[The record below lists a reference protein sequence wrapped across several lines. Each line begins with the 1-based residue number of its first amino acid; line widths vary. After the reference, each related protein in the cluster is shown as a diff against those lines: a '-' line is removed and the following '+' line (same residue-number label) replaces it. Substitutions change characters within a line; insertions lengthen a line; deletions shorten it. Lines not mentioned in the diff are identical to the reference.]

1 MIKVSNLSKKYVG
14 KPAVDNISFNVESGE
29 IVGFLG
35 PNGAGKTT
43 TIRML
48 TGYIP
53 PTSGTALI
61 GGYDIFL
68 NSLIAKQKIGYM
80 PENVPLYDDMRVREY
95 LLFRAELK
103 GLRGQD
109 VRKHMNEALE
119 LCSIKDIKS
128 QMISSLSKGFR
139 QRAGL
144 ADALINKPPLLIM
157 DEPTNGLDPS
167 QIRSFRELIKEL
179 AENHTILISTHILS
193 EVELT
198 CDRVLIINKGK
209 MIGNNT
215 PLELSEKIKSST
227 TISLELKSQDHDIRD
242 TISNISGIK
251 KVTLEKQE
259 DDWKFFRIRV
269 DYGNDLREE
278 IMNLGNKRNWL
289 IREIHYQRSNLE
301 DAYIEMIQN
310 KDK

>member
-139 QRAGL
+139 QRVGL
-144 ADALINKPPLLIM
+144 ADALINKPPLLIL

-198 CDRVLIINKGK
+198 CDRVLIINKGR

-215 PLELSEKIKSST
+215 PSELSEKIKSST

-251 KVTLEKQE
+251 KITLEKEE

-269 DYGNDLREE
+269 DYGHDLREE

>member
-61 GGYDIFL
+61 GGHDIFQD
-68 NSLIAKQKIGYM
+68 SIIAKQKIGYM
-80 PENVPLYDDMRVREY
+80 PENVPLYDDMRVKEY
-95 LLFRAELK
+95 LFFRAELK
-103 GLRGQD
+103 GLRGKD
-109 VRKHMNEALE
+109 VRKYMNEALE
-119 LCSIKDIKS
+119 LCSIKDIKG
-128 QMISSLSKGFR
+128 QIISSLSKGFR
-139 QRAGL
+139 QRVGL
-144 ADALINKPPLLIM
+144 ADALINKPPLLIL

-227 TISLELKSQDHDIRD
+227 TINLELKTQEHDIKE

-251 KVTLEKQE
+251 KVTLEKEE
-259 DDWKFFRIRV
+259 DGWRFIRIRV

>member
-68 NSLIAKQKIGYM
+68 NSLISKQKIGYM

-139 QRAGL
+139 QRVGL
-144 ADALINKPPLLIM
+144 ADALINKPPLLIL

-198 CDRVLIINKGK
+198 CDRVLIINKGQ

-251 KVTLEKQE
+251 KVTLEKEE

>member
-1 MIKVSNLSKKYVG
+1 MG

-119 LCSIKDIKS
+119 LCAIKDIKS

-139 QRAGL
+139 QRVGL
-144 ADALINKPPLLIM
+144 ADALINKPPLLIL

-198 CDRVLIINKGK
+198 CDRVLIINKGQ

-289 IREIHYQRSNLE
+289 IREIHYQRSTLE

-310 KDK
+310 KEK

>member
-14 KPAVDNISFNVESGE
+14 KPAVDNVSFNVESGE

-139 QRAGL
+139 QRVGL
-144 ADALINKPPLLIM
+144 ADALINKPPLLIL

-242 TISNISGIK
+242 TISSISGIK
-251 KVTLEKQE
+251 KVTLEKEE

>member
-139 QRAGL
+139 QRVGL
-144 ADALINKPPLLIM
+144 ADALINKPPLLIL

-198 CDRVLIINKGK
+198 CDRVIIINKGQ

>member
-68 NSLIAKQKIGYM
+68 NSLISKQKIGYM

-139 QRAGL
+139 QRVGL
-144 ADALINKPPLLIM
+144 ADALINKPPLLIL

-198 CDRVLIINKGK
+198 CDRVLIINKGR

-215 PLELSEKIKSST
+215 PSELSEKIKSST

-251 KVTLEKQE
+251 KITLEKEE

-269 DYGNDLREE
+269 DYGHDLREE

>member
-68 NSLIAKQKIGYM
+68 NSLTAKQKIGYM

-139 QRAGL
+139 QRVGL
-144 ADALINKPPLLIM
+144 ADALINKPPLLIL

-242 TISNISGIK
+242 TISSISGIK
-251 KVTLEKQE
+251 KVTLEKEE

-310 KDK
+310 KDQ

>member
-61 GGYDIFL
+61 GGHDIFQD
-68 NSLIAKQKIGYM
+68 SIIAKQKIGYM
-80 PENVPLYDDMRVREY
+80 PENVPLYDDMRVKEY

-119 LCSIKDIKS
+119 LCSIKDFKS

-139 QRAGL
+139 QRVGL
-144 ADALINKPPLLIM
+144 ADALINKPPLLIL

-198 CDRVLIINKGK
+198 CDRVLIINKGQ

-251 KVTLEKQE
+251 KVTLEKEE

-310 KDK
+310 KEK

>member
-139 QRAGL
+139 QRVGL
-144 ADALINKPPLLIM
+144 ADALINKPPLLIL

-167 QIRSFRELIKEL
+167 QIRSFRELLKEL

-251 KVTLEKQE
+251 KVTLEKEE
-259 DDWKFFRIRV
+259 DDWKFYRIRV

-310 KDK
+310 KCK

>member
-1 MIKVSNLSKKYVG
+1 MG

-68 NSLIAKQKIGYM
+68 NSLTAKQKIGYM

-139 QRAGL
+139 QRVGL
-144 ADALINKPPLLIM
+144 ADALINKPPLLIL

-242 TISNISGIK
+242 TISSISGIK
-251 KVTLEKQE
+251 KVTLEKEE

-310 KDK
+310 KDQ

>member
-68 NSLIAKQKIGYM
+68 NSLTAKQKIGYM

-139 QRAGL
+139 QRVGL
-144 ADALINKPPLLIM
+144 ADALINKPPLLIL

-242 TISNISGIK
+242 TISNISGVK
-251 KVTLEKQE
+251 KVTLEKEE

>member
-61 GGYDIFL
+61 GGHDIFQD
-68 NSLIAKQKIGYM
+68 SIIAKQKIGYM
-80 PENVPLYDDMRVREY
+80 PENVPLYDDMRVKEY
-95 LLFRAELK
+95 LFFRAELK
-103 GLRGQD
+103 GLRAKD
-109 VRKHMNEALE
+109 VRKYMNEALE
-119 LCSIKDIKS
+119 LCSIKDIKG

-139 QRAGL
+139 QRVGL
-144 ADALINKPPLLIM
+144 ADALINKPPLLIL

-227 TISLELKSQDHDIRD
+227 TINLELKSQDHDIRE

-251 KVTLEKQE
+251 KVTLEKEE
-259 DDWKFFRIRV
+259 DGWRFIRIRV

-310 KDK
+310 KEK

>member
-139 QRAGL
+139 QRVGL
-144 ADALINKPPLLIM
+144 ADALINKPPLLIL

-179 AENHTILISTHILS
+179 AENHTILMSTHILS

-198 CDRVLIINKGK
+198 CDRVLIINKGQ

-242 TISNISGIK
+242 TISSISGIK
-251 KVTLEKQE
+251 KVTLEKEE

-310 KDK
+310 KEK

>member
-139 QRAGL
+139 QRVGL
-144 ADALINKPPLLIM
+144 ADALINKPPLLIL

-167 QIRSFRELIKEL
+167 QIRSFRELLKEL

-198 CDRVLIINKGK
+198 CNRVLIINKGK

>member
-139 QRAGL
+139 QRVGL
-144 ADALINKPPLLIM
+144 ADALINKPPLLIL

-198 CDRVLIINKGK
+198 CDRVLIINKGQ

-278 IMNLGNKRNWL
+278 IMNLGNKRDWL

-310 KDK
+310 KEK

>member
-139 QRAGL
+139 QRVGL
-144 ADALINKPPLLIM
+144 ADALINKPPLLIL

-251 KVTLEKQE
+251 KVTLEKEE

-310 KDK
+310 KDQ

>member
-139 QRAGL
+139 QRVGL
-144 ADALINKPPLLIM
+144 ADALINKPPLLIL

-198 CDRVLIINKGK
+198 CDRVLIINKGQ

>member
-68 NSLIAKQKIGYM
+68 NSLIAKQKIGYI

-139 QRAGL
+139 QRVGL
-144 ADALINKPPLLIM
+144 ADALINKPPLLIL

-198 CDRVLIINKGK
+198 CDRVLIINKGQ

>member
-14 KPAVDNISFNVESGE
+14 KPAVNNISFNVESGE

-139 QRAGL
+139 QRVGL
-144 ADALINKPPLLIM
+144 ADALINKPPLLIL

-198 CDRVLIINKGK
+198 CDRVLIINKGQ

-251 KVTLEKQE
+251 KVTLEKEE

-278 IMNLGNKRNWL
+278 IMNSGNKRNWL

>member
-139 QRAGL
+139 QRVGL
-144 ADALINKPPLLIM
+144 ADALINKPPLLIL

-259 DDWKFFRIRV
+259 DDWKFFRIRA

>member
-139 QRAGL
+139 QRVGL
-144 ADALINKPPLLIM
+144 ADALINKPPLLIL

-198 CDRVLIINKGK
+198 CDRVLIINKGQ

-251 KVTLEKQE
+251 KVTLEKEE

-310 KDK
+310 KEK